1 MKKNRTSRAS
11 LGYGPYT
18 QFAHGQSYRAIP
30 FSADITVEGLWAG
43 PYRHDLTYQIRESM
57 DLIGY
62 DILTR
67 GKATRQFC
75 LIKDSNC
82 ESPQFLIADSSRK
95 EVIEESPVALKT
107 VEIKSSE
114 FGIKQRS
121 VRNLVRKLSH
131 SKMPPTDND
140 FVRRSKLR
148 DVMADRAGSALF
160 WTSTESSKFTDPFI
174 LITHC
179 HQMMLAIRICKRVEK
194 EINDFLSEA
203 KIEATVMVPTYSL
216 TDLSNSLTAF
226 NEGRL
231 SIDAF
236 SDIVFKRNS

>member
-1 MKKNRTSRAS
+1 MKKNRTSRTS

-57 DLIGY
+57 DSIGY

-67 GKATRQFC
+67 GRATRQFC
-75 LIKDSNC
+75 LIKEPDC
-82 ESPQFLIADSSRK
+82 KSPQFLIVDSSRK
-95 EVIEESPVALKT
+95 EIIKESPVALKT

-114 FGIKQRS
+114 FGIKPRS
-121 VRNLVRKLSH
+121 VRNLVRKLSRMQ
-131 SKMPPTDND
+131 MPPTDND
-140 FVRRSKLR
+140 FVRRSKLS
-148 DVMADRAGSALF
+148 DMMADRAGSVIF
-160 WTSTESSKFTDPFI
+160 WTLTESSKFTDPFI

-179 HQMMLAIRICKRVEK
+179 HLMMLAIRICKRVEK

-203 KIEATVMVPTYSL
+203 KVEATVMVPTYSL
-216 TDLSNSLTAF
+216 EELSNSLKAF

-231 SIDAF
+231 PIDAF
-236 SDIVFKRNS
+236 SDIVFKRNA